1 MLLGFSGSN
10 AYVLLISLI
19 VAEVTPHVSISQM
32 SHAIEVQLKKIED
45 QLQRLRRREQQ
56 LLKQQERCSEDPE
69 YPEYRRERINEY
81 ALAILGYIREEEQQL
96 QEHGR
101 QLRQLQGRLQE
112 QLLRTAAAAN
122 CNGGCSRNRHRE
134 ERLAQL
140 LQKQEER
147 QQQKQQQQRGTKRK
161 LWRNRSRSTSS
172 SSSDEGSKSD
182 GGAQSDNPTAESAG
196 GDVPNG
202 DLANFVT
209 LVDALLSDLRSV
221 GLSDGG
227 DASRDDLSTPYV
239 HAQE

>member
-1 MLLGFSGSN
+1 MLLGFSGSS
-10 AYVLLISLI
+10 AYARLISLI

-45 QLQRLRRREQQ
+45 QLQRLRLREQQ
-56 LLKQQERCSEDPE
+56 LLQQQERCSEDPE

-81 ALAILGYIREEEQQL
+81 ALAIFEYIREEEQQL

-122 CNGGCSRNRHRE
+122 CSGGGCRNRHRE

-147 QQQKQQQQRGTKRK
+147 QQQKQQQRGTKRK
-161 LWRNRSRSTSS
+161 LWRLSTSS

-182 GGAQSDNPTAESAG
+182 GGAESDNPTAESAG

-202 DLANFVT
+202 DLEN
-209 LVDALLSDLRSV
+209 LVALVNALLSDLRSV

-227 DASRDDLSTPYV
+227 DASRDDLSTP
-239 HAQE
+239 

>member
-1 MLLGFSGSN
+1 MLLGFSGSS

-32 SHAIEVQLKKIED
+32 SHAIEVQLKQIED
-45 QLQRLRRREQQ
+45 QLERLRRRKEQV
-56 LLKQQERCSEDPE
+56 LKQQERCSEDPE
-69 YPEYRRERINEY
+69 YPEYRRVRINEF
-81 ALAILGYIREEEQQL
+81 ALAILGQIHEEEQLL

-101 QLRQLQGRLQE
+101 QLRQLQGRLQA

-122 CNGGCSRNRHRE
+122 CSGGCSRTRHRE

-140 LQKQEER
+140 LQKQKER
-147 QQQKQQQQRGTKRK
+147 QQQKQQQRGTKRK
-161 LWRNRSRSTSS
+161 LWRNRSRSTS

-202 DLANFVT
+202 DLENLAALCN
-209 LVDALLSDLRSV
+209 ALLSDLRSL
-221 GLSDGG
+221 GISDGG
-227 DASRDDLSTPYV
+227 DASRDDLSTP
-239 HAQE
+239 